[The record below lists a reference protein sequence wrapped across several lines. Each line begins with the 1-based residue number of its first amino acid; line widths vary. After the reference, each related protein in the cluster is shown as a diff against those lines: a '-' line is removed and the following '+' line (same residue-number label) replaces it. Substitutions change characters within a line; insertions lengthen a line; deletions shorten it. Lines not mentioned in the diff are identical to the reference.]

1 MNAVQKRFL
10 LRIKKSN
17 SRKQGRE
24 YRVTAHSVVK
34 WKIINKLMGR
44 TYNRQTTM
52 TLMIKT
58 HIPHWRSTYQLFQK
72 QACRFLGSRGFAG
85 IRSCPSLTGEESIS
99 NSTFTAAYDQQAEQ
113 GLGRVKIQVDLKG
126 WKGGSSARN
135 FRTVRVRQFWE
146 KSHRLFGRE
155 INCRWIC

>member
-1 MNAVQKRFL
+1 
-10 LRIKKSN
+10 
-17 SRKQGRE
+17 
-24 YRVTAHSVVK
+24 VVK
-34 WKIINKLMGR
+34 RKIINKLMGR

-99 NSTFTAAYDQQAEQ
+99 HSTFTAAYDQQ
-113 GLGRVKIQVDLKG
+113 GLGRAKIEVDLKG
-126 WKGGSSARN
+126 
-135 FRTVRVRQFWE
+135 
-146 KSHRLFGRE
+146 
-155 INCRWIC
+155 